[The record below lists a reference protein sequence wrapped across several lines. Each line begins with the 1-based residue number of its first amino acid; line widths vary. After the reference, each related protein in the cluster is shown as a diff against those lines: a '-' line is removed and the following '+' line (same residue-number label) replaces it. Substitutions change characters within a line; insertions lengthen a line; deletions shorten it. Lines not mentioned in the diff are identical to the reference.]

1 MILDKIVEK
10 KKIRVDELKA
20 SCNFEELVKNAK
32 NTLSEENVLFARTIV
47 NHQKYFTSQIQE
59 LLVKIYQIIDPEKA
73 LTILNDVEVAFP
85 FPKSLQFERE
95 SAYLSNLANL
105 VETLE
110 RIGVPKDWSKRKYL
124 TSIDWD
130 EVEKHEID
138 SKIDKVLKTEPEDPN
153 EIPGGGLMGGVGMG
167 GVGGTGF

>member
-1 MILDKIVEK
+1 
-10 KKIRVDELKA
+10 
-20 SCNFEELVKNAK
+20 
-32 NTLSEENVLFARTIV
+32 
-47 NHQKYFTSQIQE
+47 

-85 FPKSLQFERE
+85 SPKSLQFERE